1 MLTLRFILLLLALF
15 CFVAAAAGVP
25 SRVNWA
31 GAGLALLTIAW
42 LIMSYPVQP

>member
-15 CFVAAAAGVP
+15 AFVAAAAGVP
-25 SRVNWA
+25 SRVNWT

-42 LIMSYPVQP
+42 LIMAYPVTP